1 MSKSL
6 TEKINIY
13 ITVDLQTINSY
24 FNAHDPS
31 PLYKKQINQ
40 KFEHYILSAVSS
52 AKRYSAIFY
61 KLNCPGAVNKQYA
74 EPLMHAVKRHFS
86 NKKMIRES
94 EFKKFKRRN
103 LMLLAISG
111 SIVITSEAF
120 LPVLL
125 SSEHIGNIYNGLK
138 NCLDVFSWVILWKP
152 IYELLFA
159 WNPYLK
165 DILLLN
171 KLATAE
177 VIIIDDKISGEF
189 EQQKRFNN
197 QIEVEVSNSLTYE
210 SLLSN

>member
-1 MSKSL
+1 MSNSL
-6 TEKINIY
+6 AEKINIF

-24 FNAHDPS
+24 FNGHDPS

-40 KFEHYILSAVSS
+40 KFEHYIFNAVSS

-61 KLNCPGAVNKQYA
+61 KLNCPGAINKQYA
-74 EPLMHAVKRHFS
+74 EPLMYAVKRHFS
-86 NKKMIRES
+86 VKRDIRKD

-111 SIVITSEAF
+111 AIVIACQGF
-120 LPVLL
+120 LPLL
-125 SSEHIGNIYNGLK
+125 IPENSSSIYNGLK

-152 IYELLFA
+152 IYDLLFA
-159 WNPYLK
+159 WNPHLK

-171 KLATAE
+171 KLATSE
-177 VIIIDDKISGEF
+177 VIIIEDKKNNEF
-189 EQQKRFNN
+189 EQTKYAVKSE
-197 QIEVEVSNSLTYE
+197 IKVSESLTYE

>member
-1 MSKSL
+1 MEQSF
-6 TEKINIY
+6 TEKINIF

-31 PLYKKQINQ
+31 PLYKKQLNQ
-40 KFEHYILSAVSS
+40 KFEKYILNAVSS

-74 EPLMHAVKRHFS
+74 EPLMYALQRHFAI
-86 NKKMIRES
+86 KRAIRKS

-111 SIVITSEAF
+111 AIVIICEAF
-120 LPVLL
+120 LPLL
-125 SSEHIGNIYNGLK
+125 ISESIGNIYYGLK

-159 WNPYLK
+159 WNPHLK

-177 VIIIDDKISGEF
+177 VIVIDEKKSGET
-189 EQQKRFNN
+189 EHQPRFNAME
-197 QIEVEVSNSLTYE
+197 EVEVSSSITYE

>member
-6 TEKINIY
+6 TEKINIF

-40 KFEHYILSAVSS
+40 KFEKYILSAVDA

-61 KLNCPGAVNKQYA
+61 KLNCPGTVNKQYA
-74 EPLMHAVKRHFS
+74 EPLMYAIKRHFA
-86 NKKMIRES
+86 NKKAIREA

-103 LMLLAISG
+103 LGLLGVSG
-111 SIVITSEAF
+111 LVVILSEAF
-120 LPVLL
+120 LPLL
-125 SSEHIGNIYNGLK
+125 ISDMGNMYNGLK

-165 DILLLN
+165 DILLLK

-177 VIIIDDKISGEF
+177 TIIIDTKKINETDQPS
-189 EQQKRFNN
+189 KFNTQN
-197 QIEVEVSNSLTYE
+197 SMEMSDSLTFE

>member
-6 TEKINIY
+6 TEKINIF
-13 ITVDLQTINSY
+13 ITVDLQTINGY

-40 KFEHYILSAVSS
+40 KFEKYILSAISS

-61 KLNCPGAVNKQYA
+61 KLNCLGTVNKQYA
-74 EPLMHAVKRHFS
+74 EPLMHAVKRHFTIQKEI
-86 NKKMIRES
+86 KKED
-94 EFKKFKRRN
+94 FKKFKRRN
-103 LMLLAISG
+103 FILLFLS
-111 SIVITSEAF
+111 STIVILCQAF
-120 LPVLL
+120 LPLL
-125 SSEHIGNIYNGLK
+125 FSEHIGSIYNGLK

-165 DILLLN
+165 EILLLS

-177 VIIIDDKISGEF
+177 VIILDAKANDT
-189 EQQKRFNN
+189 EQLRYQAKK
-197 QIEVEVSNSLTYE
+197 EVQLSDSLTYE
-210 SLLSN
+210 HLLSN